1 MKKIEYDLNKKLE
14 PLRVPSGWTIGK
26 NNLFN
31 IDIDWLNNLDNDL
44 RFQVENSFIYDDVF
58 YAKCEIDNAIAIVY
72 IYVIKDYLGDKLNN
86 LDYELEVLIYRRKK
100 QKLLFEFKSEPLALL
115 DICRKFEAIA
125 LNIYLNFNEEIDNS
139 IFSNIIN
146 S

>member
-72 IYVIKDYLGDKLNN
+72 IYVIKYYLGDKLNN

-100 QKLLFEFKSEPLALL
+100 QKLLFEFKSEPLTLL

>member
-1 MKKIEYDLNKKLE
+1 MKKIEYILNKKLE

-72 IYVIKDYLGDKLNN
+72 IYVIKDYLGEKLNN

-100 QKLLFEFKSEPLALL
+100 QELLFEFKSEPLTLL

>member
-1 MKKIEYDLNKKLE
+1 MKKIEYILNKKLE

-72 IYVIKDYLGDKLNN
+72 IYVIKDYLGEKLNN

-100 QKLLFEFKSEPLALL
+100 QELLFEFKSEPLTLL

-125 LNIYLNFNEEIDNS
+125 LNIYLNFNEERDNS